1 MTKQGQPLD
10 PFRGKWSPEA
20 FESVRPSVTTK
31 YMILCA
37 TLYTIYPSDM
47 VYLLMTGV
55 LISMK
60 VAPLF
65 DVDVDF
71 FAKAEEKVTP
81 IVFGQRQ
88 KKE

>member
-1 MTKQGQPLD
+1 
-10 PFRGKWSPEA
+10 
-20 FESVRPSVTTK
+20 
-31 YMILCA
+31 MILCA

-81 IVFGQRQ
+81 FVFGQRQ